1 MESYIF
7 LIIGLI
13 AGAAIG
19 WLVASRRSGTLAA
32 GSDQGLVS
40 AEALVAAQA
49 EVQTLRIQLAST
61 EATANGLNAQ
71 LAQSAAEK
79 RERDERDREENKL
92 LQALAPVKV
101 HLEQMQ
107 LTVATLEKERTEQ
120 FGSIQQQLKSAIESD
135 EQLRKQTQALS
146 QALTSNNVRGV
157 WGEAQLRK
165 LVELAGLI
173 KHADFDEQATIS
185 TNAGAGRA
193 DMVINLPGGKSL
205 AIDSKVPFSAYQ
217 EASAISELATG
228 EEAAR
233 RTRLIGDHV
242 KAVKAHIDALG
253 TKSYWSGLDSSPDF
267 VIAFIPSESLLSAAL
282 DADPALLEYAF
293 KKNVALAS
301 PVSLFSVLKTI
312 NFIWRQN
319 ADESSVRNMIKLGKE
334 LYERVGKVAEH
345 ADKLGRSI
353 TTTVKDYNQFVSSL
367 EGRMLVTARKL
378 NDLDENALGTEEIQA
393 PKELEVAPVQLTA
406 SELTSTPEIEK

>member
-1 MESYIF
+1 MESFIF
-7 LIIGLI
+7 LGIGLVV
-13 AGAAIG
+13 GALIG
-19 WLVASRRSGTLAA
+19 WLIASRKSGSSAA
-32 GSDQGLVS
+32 GADSQDLRVKLAS
-40 AEALVAAQA
+40 AEATIA
-49 EVQTLRIQLAST
+49 
-61 EATANGLNAQ
+61 GLNGQ

-79 RERDERDREENKL
+79 RDRDERDREENKL

-185 TNAGAGRA
+185 TNTGAGRA

-228 EEAAR
+228 EEAGR
-233 RTRLIGDHV
+233 RSRLIAEHV

-253 TKSYWSGLDSSPDF
+253 TKAYWSGLDASPDF

-378 NDLDENALGTEEIQA
+378 NDLDENALGTDEISS

-406 SELTSTPEIEK
+406 SELAQTPEIEK

>member
-1 MESYIF
+1 MESFIF
-7 LIIGLI
+7 LGIGLVV
-13 AGAAIG
+13 GALIG
-19 WLVASRRSGTLAA
+19 WLIAARKGGSASVSDESQELRVKLA
-32 GSDQGLVS
+32 S
-40 AEALVAAQA
+40 AEATIA
-49 EVQTLRIQLAST
+49 
-61 EATANGLNAQ
+61 GLNGQ
-71 LAQSAAEK
+71 LAQNAAEK
-79 RERDERDREENKL
+79 RDRDERDREENKL

-107 LTVATLEKERTEQ
+107 QTVATLEKERTEQ

-233 RTRLIGDHV
+233 RTRLIAEHV

-253 TKSYWSGLDSSPDF
+253 TKAYWSGLDASPDF

-353 TTTVKDYNQFVSSL
+353 TSTVKDYNQFVSSL

-378 NDLDENALGTEEIQA
+378 NDLDENALGTEEISA
-393 PKELEVAPVQLTA
+393 PKELEIAPVQLTA
-406 SELTSTPEIEK
+406 SELAVAPEIEK

>member
-1 MESYIF
+1 MESFIF
-7 LIIGLI
+7 LGVGL
-13 AGAAIG
+13 AVGVLIG
-19 WLVASRRSGTLAA
+19 WLVASRKVVSQA
-32 GSDQGLVS
+32 GSDDS
-40 AEALVAAQA
+40 ND
-49 EVQTLRIQLAST
+49 LRIQLAAAQ
-61 EATANGLNAQ
+61 ATIIGLNGQ
-71 LAQSAAEK
+71 LTQNAEEK
-79 RERDERDREENKL
+79 RGRDERDREENKL

-107 LTVATLEKERTEQ
+107 LTVASLEKERTEQ
-120 FGSIQQQLKSAIESD
+120 FGSIQAQLKSAIESD

-185 TNAGAGRA
+185 TNSGAGRA

-233 RTRLIGDHV
+233 RTRLIGEHV

-253 TKSYWSGLDSSPDF
+253 TKSYWSGLDASPDF

-353 TTTVKDYNQFVSSL
+353 TSTVKDYNQFVSSL

-378 NDLDENALGTEEIQA
+378 NDLDENALGTEDIQA

-406 SELTSTPEIEK
+406 SELTETPEIEK

>member
-1 MESYIF
+1 MESFIF
-7 LIIGLI
+7 LGIGLVV
-13 AGAAIG
+13 GALIG
-19 WLVASRRSGTLAA
+19 WLIAARKVAPSASGDETN
-32 GSDQGLVS
+32 
-40 AEALVAAQA
+40 E
-49 EVQTLRIQLAST
+49 LRVQLASAQ
-61 EATANGLNAQ
+61 ATIVGLNGQ
-71 LAQSAAEK
+71 LTQSAAEK

-233 RTRLIGDHV
+233 RTRLIAEHV

-253 TKSYWSGLDSSPDF
+253 TKSYWSGLEASPDF

-353 TTTVKDYNQFVSSL
+353 TSTVKDYNQFVSSL

-378 NDLDENALGTEEIQA
+378 NDLDENALGTEEISA

-406 SELTSTPEIEK
+406 SELTEPSEIEK

>member
-1 MESYIF
+1 MESFIF
-7 LIIGLI
+7 LGIGL
-13 AGAAIG
+13 AVGAVVG
-19 WLVASRRSGTLAA
+19 WLLAGRKVASSVVPDE
-32 GSDQGLVS
+32 SND
-40 AEALVAAQA
+40 
-49 EVQTLRIQLAST
+49 LRVQLASAQ
-61 EATANGLNAQ
+61 ATIAGLTSQ
-71 LAQSAAEK
+71 LTQAATEK

-107 LTVATLEKERTEQ
+107 LTVASLEKERTEQ

-233 RTRLIGDHV
+233 RTRLISEHV

-253 TKSYWSGLDSSPDF
+253 TKAYWSGLEASPDF

-353 TTTVKDYNQFVSSL
+353 TSTVKDYNQFVSSL

-378 NDLDENALGTEEIQA
+378 NDLDENALGTEQIST

-406 SELTSTPEIEK
+406 SELTDAPEIEK

>member
-1 MESYIF
+1 MESFIF
-7 LIIGLI
+7 LAVGLI
-13 AGAAIG
+13 VGALLGWLLAGRRAKGAGAG
-19 WLVASRRSGTLAA
+19 
-32 GSDQGLVS
+32 DQGL
-40 AEALVAAQA
+40 LAAQA
-49 EVQTLRIQLAST
+49 EVQNLRVQIAT
-61 EATANGLNAQ
+61 AEATIVGLNGQ
-71 LAQSAAEK
+71 LAQNAAEK

-107 LTVATLEKERTEQ
+107 QTVATLEKERTEQ

-233 RTRLIGDHV
+233 RTRLIAEHV

-253 TKSYWSGLDSSPDF
+253 TKSYWSGLDASPDF

-378 NDLDENALGTEEIQA
+378 NDLDENALGTEEISA
-393 PKELEVAPVQLTA
+393 PKELEIAPVQLTA
-406 SELTSTPEIEK
+406 SELTDTPEIEK